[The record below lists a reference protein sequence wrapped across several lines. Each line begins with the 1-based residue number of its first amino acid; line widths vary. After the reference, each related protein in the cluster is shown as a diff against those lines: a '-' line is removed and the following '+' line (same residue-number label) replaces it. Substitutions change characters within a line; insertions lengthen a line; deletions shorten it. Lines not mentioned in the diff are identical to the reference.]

1 MGCANL
7 RIEVSSAHTVTEGI
21 GLALC
26 IAQPHCESSMTGQWM
41 CVALVTSDVTAV
53 EPAVM

>member
-7 RIEVSSAHTVTEGI
+7 RIEVSSTHTVTEGI